1 MSNPI
6 FNRIIFILSLA
17 GSAVALYLTLA
28 HLKIADLKCG
38 PMQDC
43 EYVAQHFTAH
53 GFGIKA
59 LEAIPTA
66 TFGLGMYLFMVV
78 VSFLRVAQ
86 PDSTLSRKLPLVQL
100 LVSGFSTAISGWLT
114 YLEAY
119 VIHHWCRYCVASA
132 IIVTLIFITALIER
146 MNRKPFDVVTPQA
159 PEGELS

>member
-17 GSAVALYLTLA
+17 GTGVSLYLTLA
-28 HLKIADLKCG
+28 HLKVAELKCG

-43 EYVAQHFTAH
+43 EYVAQHYTAH
-53 GFGIKA
+53 GFGIKG

-86 PDSTLSRKLPLVQL
+86 PVSPLSRKIPLIQL
-100 LVSGFSTAISGWLT
+100 LVSGFSTVVSGWLT

-146 MNRKPFDVVTPQA
+146 LNRKPFGGVSPRA